1 MSSSGFAPVSI
12 GNFSVGFDVL
22 GLALAA
28 VNEAAVDGSLLGDVV
43 EVSASEQMQLVVS
56 GDYADKVP
64 HDASNLV
71 YQAGMLVQQWLQ
83 QQNAGSY
90 CWQLQLHKGLPVASG
105 TGSSA
110 ASAVAAVR
118 ALSAWCSEHL
128 PLTIPEAQQWQML
141 AELEG
146 QASGSAH
153 LDNLAPAML
162 GGLVLCPLHGL
173 PRELPLIE
181 HWHYVLAYSG
191 QHIATRAARAG
202 MPAQYPRAVTIR
214 QMQRL
219 AMVVDGL
226 HRQDADC
233 VLAHL
238 EDEIAEPYRAGL
250 IDGYVKNRERL
261 LAAGARFVGIS
272 GSGPSFFA
280 IADDAG
286 CAQQL
291 TSELQQHMRLQDGGF
306 IKVCR
311 AYQRT

>member
-1 MSSSGFAPVSI
+1 MNSTAFAPASI

-22 GLALAA
+22 GLALS
-28 VNEAAVDGSLLGDVV
+28 AVDGSVLGDRV

-56 GDYADKVP
+56 GDYAHAVP

-71 YQAGMLVQQWLQ
+71 FQAGVLLQQWLLEH
-83 QQNAGSY
+83 GVGKH
-90 CWQLQLHKGLPVASG
+90 CWQLQLQKGLPVASG

-118 ALSAWCSEHL
+118 ALADWCQEHL
-128 PLTIPEAQQWQML
+128 QLALPADEQWRML
-141 AELEG
+141 AALEA

-173 PRELPLIE
+173 PRRLPVIN

-191 QHIATRAARAG
+191 QHIATRAARAS
-202 MPAQYPRAVTIR
+202 MPESYPRAVTIR

-238 EDEIAEPYRAGL
+238 QDEIAEPYRAGL
-250 IDGYVKNRERL
+250 IDGYVENRECL

-272 GSGPSFFA
+272 GSGPSLFA
-280 IADDAG
+280 IADDAET
-286 CAQQL
+286 AQRL
-291 TSELQQHMRLQDGGF
+291 ADELQQQMPLLVGGF
-306 IKVCR
+306 ISVCR
-311 AYQRT
+311 VYERD

>member
-1 MSSSGFAPVSI
+1 
-12 GNFSVGFDVL
+12 
-22 GLALAA
+22 
-28 VNEAAVDGSLLGDVV
+28 
-43 EVSASEQMQLVVS
+43 
-56 GDYADKVP
+56 
-64 HDASNLV
+64 
-71 YQAGMLVQQWLQ
+71 
-83 QQNAGSY
+83 
-90 CWQLQLHKGLPVASG
+90 
-105 TGSSA
+105 
-110 ASAVAAVR
+110 
-118 ALSAWCSEHL
+118 
-128 PLTIPEAQQWQML
+128 ML

-173 PRELPLIE
+173 PRKLPLIE

-250 IDGYVKNRERL
+250 IDGYVENRERL
-261 LAAGARFVGIS
+261 LATGARFVGIS

-280 IADDAG
+280 IADDADS
-286 CAQQL
+286 AQQL
-291 TSELQQHMRLQDGGF
+291 ALNYSSTCSCKTAVLLKSAELISADKKPALLP
-306 IKVCR
+306 CWR
-311 AYQRT
+311 AVNIMASK

>member
-1 MSSSGFAPVSI
+1 MNNSAFAPASI

-28 VNEAAVDGSLLGDVV
+28 VDGQLLGDRV
-43 EVSASEQMQLVVS
+43 EVSASAQMQLLVS
-56 GDYADKVP
+56 GDYAHKVP
-64 HDASNLV
+64 HDDSNLV
-71 YQAGMLVQQWLQ
+71 FQAGVLMQQWLRQ
-83 QQNAGSY
+83 QDAGEHS
-90 CWQLQLHKGLPVASG
+90 WQLRLHKGLPVASG

-118 ALSAWCSEHL
+118 ALVAWCADHL
-128 PLTIPEAQQWQML
+128 HMALPDDEQWRML
-141 AELEG
+141 AALEA

-153 LDNLAPAML
+153 LDNLAPSML

-173 PRELPLIE
+173 PRQLPVID

-191 QHIATRAARAG
+191 QHIATRAARAS
-202 MPAQYPRAVTIR
+202 MPEQYSRAVTIR

-226 HRQDADC
+226 YRQDAEC

-238 EDEIAEPYRAGL
+238 HDEIAEPYRAAL
-250 IDGYVKNRERL
+250 IDGYTEHKARL
-261 LAAGARFVGIS
+261 LANGARFVGIS

-280 IADDAG
+280 IADAADTAHSL
-286 CAQQL
+286 AA
-291 TSELQQHMRLQDGGF
+291 ELQRHMQLLAGGF
-306 IKVCR
+306 IRVCR
-311 AYQRT
+311 VYQRQ

>member
-1 MSSSGFAPVSI
+1 MSSVGFAPASI

-22 GLALAA
+22 GLAI
-28 VNEAAVDGSLLGDVV
+28 AAVDGSVLGDVV
-43 EVSASEQMQLVVS
+43 EVSADERMRLTVT
-56 GDYADKVP
+56 GDYAHAVP
-64 HDASNLV
+64 DDDSNLV
-71 YQAGMLVQQWLQ
+71 FQAALLLQQWLREQ
-83 QQNAGSY
+83 GAGEQ
-90 CWQLQLHKGLPVASG
+90 CWHLQLQKGLPVASG

-118 ALSAWCSEHL
+118 ALVDWCKKHL
-128 PLTIPEAQQWQML
+128 QCQPPAETQWQML
-141 AELEG
+141 ATLEA

-162 GGLVLCPLHGL
+162 GGLVVCPLHG
-173 PRELPLIE
+173 PPQRLPLID

-191 QHIATRAARAG
+191 QHIATRAARAS
-202 MPAQYPRAVTIR
+202 MPKSYPRAVTTR

-238 EDEIAEPYRAGL
+238 HDEIAEPYRSGL
-250 IDGYVKNRERL
+250 IEGYAEWRKRL
-261 LAAGARFVGIS
+261 LAAGAGFVGIS

-280 IADDAG
+280 IAEDLVK
-286 CAQQL
+286 AQQL
-291 TSELQQHMRLQDGGF
+291 AARLQQTMRLQAGGF
-306 IKVCR
+306 IRVCR
-311 AYQRT
+311 VYQRQ